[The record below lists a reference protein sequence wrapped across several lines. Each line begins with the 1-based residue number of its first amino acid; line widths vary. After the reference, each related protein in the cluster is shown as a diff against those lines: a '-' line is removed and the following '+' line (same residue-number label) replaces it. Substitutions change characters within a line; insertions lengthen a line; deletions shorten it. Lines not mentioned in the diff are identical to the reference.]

1 MLFAEHL
8 KYSKPWTWCFHMSS
22 HIILKKV
29 ILCVCVCVCVCVY
42 MCVMMESYSHINHFI
57 KFQGVLRCYART
69 VIIFFLDLSL
79 FFRATPVTYGGFQG
93 RGPIRAVV
101 ASLRQ
106 DHSNEASELHLQ
118 CQILKPLSKARDW
131 TCILMDA
138 SHHSLT
144 IEPWQEL
151 PGLS

>member
-1 MLFAEHL
+1 MNLVL
-8 KYSKPWTWCFHMSS
+8 S
-22 HIILKKV
+22 HV
-29 ILCVCVCVCVCVY
+29 ISYNSQESYFVCVCVCVCVCVY

-57 KFQGVLRCYART
+57 NFQGVLRCYART

-118 CQILKPLSKARDW
+118 FQILKPLSKARD
-131 TCILMDA
+131 
-138 SHHSLT
+138 
-144 IEPWQEL
+144 
-151 PGLS
+151 